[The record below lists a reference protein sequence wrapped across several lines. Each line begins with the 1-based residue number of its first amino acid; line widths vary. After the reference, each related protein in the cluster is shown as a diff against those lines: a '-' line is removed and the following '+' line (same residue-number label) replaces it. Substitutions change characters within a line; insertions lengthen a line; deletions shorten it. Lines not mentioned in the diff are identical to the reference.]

1 MSRVFSM
8 VVCGIHSPPHTE
20 RRAGPKQ
27 KTLTELET
35 LIRRERGG
43 QKTLFRKMNKLP
55 GCVEHTDQFVA
66 INPLE

>member
-1 MSRVFSM
+1 MSRVFSI

-27 KTLTELET
+27 KTPTELET
-35 LIRRERGG
+35 LIRRERGE

-55 GCVEHTDQFVA
+55 
-66 INPLE
+66 